1 MKNNGEVIWEIFDS
15 NGSIWATWSDFFPEV
30 PEDLVWGC
38 LFCGSDQI
46 ELIDESE
53 GDTPMYQVGCADCGV
68 RGPFSKSEGD
78 AIKNWNRNYEM
89 FCEDEDEDEVF
100 FRLDSSDEEDFDGI

>member
-1 MKNNGEVIWEIFDS
+1 
-15 NGSIWATWSDFFPEV
+15 
-30 PEDLVWGC
+30 
-38 LFCGSDQI
+38 
-46 ELIDESE
+46 
-53 GDTPMYQVGCADCGV
+53 MYQVGCADCGV